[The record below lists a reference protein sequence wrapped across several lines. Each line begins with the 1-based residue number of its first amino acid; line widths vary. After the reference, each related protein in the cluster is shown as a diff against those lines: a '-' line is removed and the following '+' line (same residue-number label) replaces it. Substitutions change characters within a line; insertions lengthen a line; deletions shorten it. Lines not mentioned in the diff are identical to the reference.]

1 MACTTLSNPS
11 TKETSNFVRLCCLL
25 IDVGSCVLREIFD
38 GKCPPGNLHAV
49 LAQPQNKEKL
59 LSLRKKRVLSRS
71 QWFKLYPA
79 CQSLVSSRDLEI
91 SSLLFLL
98 RNLFG
103 LTFPTGSSNK
113 LPPATDTSPEADITR
128 IKVLRDRVYSHAAS
142 GSVDDSTF
150 SSYWNDIKDIFLRI
164 GGTRYQYYINDIK
177 LDSVD
182 ADLEEHYKQ
191 LLSKW
196 LKDEDCIADES
207 NEETVIKKARKEG
220 DMEDSIDVSEQNSW
234 KRGVC
239 NFS

>member
-38 GKCPPGNLHAV
+38 SKCPPGNLHAV

-59 LSLRKKRVLSRS
+59 RSLRKKRVLSRS
-71 QWFKLYPA
+71 QWFTLYPA

-91 SSLLFLL
+91 SSLLLLL
-98 RNLFG
+98 RNIFG

-128 IKVLRDRVYSHAAS
+128 IKVLRDRVYSHTAS

-164 GGTRYQYYINDIK
+164 GGTRYWYHINDIK
-177 LDSVD
+177 LD
-182 ADLEEHYKQ
+182 YKQ

-196 LKDEDCIADES
+196 LKDEDCIAEES
-207 NEETVIKKARKEG
+207 NEETIIKKAREEG